1 MFILLVLVSTL
12 LDLLILITTILVGI
26 VSIIDYK
33 KFLSG

>member
-1 MFILLVLVSTL
+1 MFIHLVLVSTL

-26 VSIIDYK
+26 VSILDYK